1 MKQDLCKIIK
11 KKISDI
17 ENNRECELTGS
28 VEQVQITTLEWVLE
42 QLDAPKPVIQARPK
56 EDLPIGTVFNFEN
69 PEQIYE
75 VVLDDYEGEVCSGC
89 GFMNNG
95 FCSESPRC
103 QSQTRSDG
111 ENVIFKNISK

>member
-17 ENNRECELTGS
+17 ENNRECEITGS
-28 VEQVQITTLEWVLE
+28 VEEVQIITLEWVLE
-42 QLDAPKPVIQARPK
+42 QLDRFNPLIQARPK
-56 EDLPIGTVFNFEN
+56 EDLPIGTIFYFDT

-75 VVLDDYEGEVCSGC
+75 VVLDNYEGEVCSDC

-95 FCSESPRC
+95 FCPESPRC
-103 QSQTRSDG
+103 QSKTRSDG
-111 ENVIFKNISK
+111 ENVIFKRVQ